1 VADPATAPPAP
12 RGTPRG
18 TGSAA
23 LLGAAWLAWFGVLQW
38 SVVRFRVPILLTL
51 TAVTVLLAVWLVR
64 RVDVP
69 RPRWLAPVVLLG
81 SVVVTLTVPLFTY
94 LRGGWLTAAVVVLGV
109 GGITAAALLLVPGPR
124 AAVAALVTA
133 VTTQVAVAAVAVVG
147 DPAPRIDVWVV
158 LQQGADALARGGNL
172 YTQQWV
178 DSPGV
183 QDFFPYLPWM
193 AVLTAPGRWVAGD
206 VRWMLLVW
214 SLVLIA
220 GLWSLS
226 RGRVERA
233 AAVAAVLVL
242 APGTLTQVDQAW
254 TEPVLAALLVWFA
267 ALVHRGRAWWAV
279 LPLALAC
286 ASKQHLVLLVPML
299 VLWRPFGWLR
309 TLATGAL
316 AGVLVLPWL
325 VADPAAFVD
334 DTVTTL
340 LTFHPIRF
348 ANTWYL
354 YFLNEHDVT
363 LPFAVTGLVMAGAV
377 VASVWA
383 VWHRQPGVEEV
394 LRWMALVLAVANLV
408 NKQAFY
414 NQFWLVAALVAASL
428 AVSGRTPGTDDGPVA
443 ARPGGGAAR
452 PEGDASVTPPGTT
465 TAADRTWLSRR
476 RATPSGPPRTSARG
490 WPGPGPPSPGRRGRP
505 ARAG

>member
-1 VADPATAPPAP
+1 MLLLP
-12 RGTPRG
+12 
-18 TGSAA
+18 A
-23 LLGAAWLAWFGVLQW
+23 LLGAAWIAWFGVLQW
-38 SVVRFRVPILLTL
+38 SVVRFRIPILLTL
-51 TAVTVLLAVWLVR
+51 TLVTALLAVWVVR
-64 RVDVP
+64 RVAVP
-69 RPRWLAPVVLLG
+69 LPRWLAPAVVVG
-81 SVVVTLTVPLFTY
+81 SVAVTLTVPLFTY
-94 LRGGWLTAAVVVLGV
+94 LRGGWHTAALVVLAT
-109 GGITAAALLLVPGPR
+109 GGLLAAALLAVPRRR
-124 AAVAALVTA
+124 AAAAALVTA
-133 VTTQVAVAAVAVVG
+133 VLTQVAVAVVAVVG
-147 DPAPRIDVWVV
+147 DPSPRIDVWVV
-158 LQQGADALARGGNL
+158 LQQGADALGRGENV
-172 YTQQWV
+172 YTQQWIG
-178 DSPGV
+178 SPGV

-214 SLVLIA
+214 SLVLLA

-233 AAVAAVLVL
+233 AAVGAVLVL

-286 ASKQHLVLLVPML
+286 ASKQHLVLLAPML
-299 VLWRPFGWLR
+299 LLWRPFGWRR
-309 TLATGAL
+309 TLAAGGL

-325 VADPAAFVD
+325 VADPEAFFD

-354 YFLNEHDVT
+354 YFLNEHEVT
-363 LPFAVTGLVMAGAV
+363 LPFAVTGLVMAAV
-377 VASVWA
+377 VAASVWA
-383 VWHRQPGVEEV
+383 VWRRQPGVDEV

-414 NQFWLVAALVAASL
+414 NQFWLVAALVAASV
-428 AVSGRTPGTDDGPVA
+428 AVSGRTPADDDPPDDGAVVSRPV
-443 ARPGGGAAR
+443 RP
-452 PEGDASVTPPGTT
+452 
-465 TAADRTWLSRR
+465 TAAP
-476 RATPSGPPRTSARG
+476 TPR
-490 WPGPGPPSPGRRGRP
+490 
-505 ARAG
+505 

>member
-1 VADPATAPPAP
+1 VP
-12 RGTPRG
+12 RGTRREAWLP
-18 TGSAA
+18 A
-23 LLGAAWLAWFGVLQW
+23 LLGASWLAWFGVLQW

-51 TAVTVLLAVWLVR
+51 TAVTVLLGVWVAR
-64 RVDVP
+64 RIDVP
-69 RPRWLAPVVLLG
+69 LPRWLAPAVLVG
-81 SVVVTLTVPLFTY
+81 SVAITMAVPLFSY
-94 LRGGWLTAAVVVLGV
+94 LRGGWLAAALVVLAI
-109 GGITAAALLLVPGPR
+109 GGLGAAALLAVPGR
-124 AAVAALVTA
+124 RTALAALATAAV
-133 VTTQVAVAAVAVVG
+133 TQVSVAVVAVVG

-158 LQQGADALARGGNL
+158 LQQGADALARGENV

-214 SLVLIA
+214 SLVLLA

-226 RGRVERA
+226 RGRVERV

-279 LPLALAC
+279 VPLALAC

-299 VLWRPFGWLR
+299 LLWRPFGWRR
-309 TLATGAL
+309 TLATG
-316 AGVLVLPWL
+316 GVTGALVLPWL

-340 LTFHPIRF
+340 LTFPPIRF
-348 ANTWYL
+348 ANTWFL

-363 LPFAVTGLVMAGAV
+363 LPFVVTGLAMAGAV
-377 VASVWA
+377 AASVWA
-383 VWHRQPGVEEV
+383 VWRRQPGVDEV
-394 LRWMALVLAVANLV
+394 LRWMAFVLAVANLV

-428 AVSGRTPGTDDGPVA
+428 AVTGRTTGSDEADPRAADEDGAGLTPRARPTAA
-443 ARPGGGAAR
+443 ARPG
-452 PEGDASVTPPGTT
+452 
-465 TAADRTWLSRR
+465 
-476 RATPSGPPRTSARG
+476 
-490 WPGPGPPSPGRRGRP
+490 
-505 ARAG
+505 